1 MSQPQNPAPIDH
13 SHGFFERVFGVAI
26 IALLLWGSFQI
37 TLPFAAAIVWG
48 VMISVSIWPLHQ
60 RLTHLLRGRVK
71 LSAILLSAAL
81 AGVLV
86 VPVAG
91 LLASLTEGAQML
103 LEKTESAQK
112 IQLPPPP
119 GFLIKLP
126 LVGEKLEQT
135 WTEAAGNVEGT
146 LTKLQPSLTSAVKW
160 LIGRMFDMGLALL
173 QFLLAIAFTAP
184 MLIGG
189 PRGSEMLHNLAV
201 RLAPRRGAS
210 LVDLAARCIRSVS
223 LGVIGTAVLQ
233 GMLMDIGLA
242 IAGVPGLVLLGFVSF
257 LLALLQI
264 GVFPVWLLAAAWL
277 ANSNHSGMAVFVV
290 VWGIAAGLVD
300 NVTKPYFI
308 SHGTGL
314 PLTLIFLGVLGG
326 LIAWGF
332 VGIFIGPTV
341 LAVTYT
347 LMQGWLSAPAE
358 PQTQHESKD
367 T

>member
-1 MSQPQNPAPIDH
+1 MSQSEKPVPTDH

-26 IALLLWGSFQI
+26 IVLLLWGSFQI
-37 TLPFAAAIVWG
+37 TRPFAAAIVWG

-60 RLTHLLRGRVK
+60 RLSRLLGGRLK

-81 AGVLV
+81 AAVLV
-86 VPVAG
+86 MPVAG
-91 LLASLTEGAQML
+91 LLASLTEGVQML
-103 LEKTESAQK
+103 LAKTESAEK
-112 IQLPPPP
+112 IELPPPP
-119 GFLIKLP
+119 KFLAKLP
-126 LVGEKLEQT
+126 LVGERFQQT

-146 LTKLQPSLTSAVKW
+146 LTKLQPSLNSAVKW
-160 LIGRMFDMGLALL
+160 LIASMLDLGLALM
-173 QFLLAIAFTAP
+173 QFLLAIAITAP

-189 PRGSEMLHNLAV
+189 PRGGEMLHNLAV
-201 RLAPRRGAS
+201 RVAPVRGAS

-223 LGVIGTAVLQ
+223 LGIIGTALLQ
-233 GMLMDIGLA
+233 GALMAIGLA

-264 GVFPVWLLAAAWL
+264 GVFPVWILAAAWL
-277 ANSNHSGMAVFVV
+277 ANADHDGMAAFVV

-326 LIAWGF
+326 MIAWGF

-347 LMQGWLSAPAE
+347 LTQGWLSAPDQAE
-358 PQTQHESKD
+358 AQQGPNNA
-367 T
+367 

>member
-1 MSQPQNPAPIDH
+1 MSQPQNPVSTDP

-26 IALLLWGSFQI
+26 TALLLWGSFQI

-60 RLTHLLRGRVK
+60 RLSHLLHGRVK
-71 LSAILLSAAL
+71 LSAILLSVTLAA
-81 AGVLV
+81 VLV

-91 LLASLTEGAQML
+91 LLGSLTDGVQML
-103 LEKTESAQK
+103 LAKTESGDK
-112 IQLPPPP
+112 VQLPPAPA
-119 GFLIKLP
+119 FLAKLP
-126 LVGEKLEQT
+126 LVGEKLQQT

-160 LIGRMFDMGLALL
+160 LIGRMLDMGLALL
-173 QFLLAIAFTAP
+173 QFLLAIAITAP
-184 MLIGG
+184 MLIGA
-189 PRGSEMLHNLAV
+189 PRGTQMLHNLAQ
-201 RLAPRRGAS
+201 RLAPQRGAA

-223 LGVIGTAVLQ
+223 LGVIGTALLQ
-233 GMLMDIGLA
+233 GALMAIGLA
-242 IAGVPGLVLLGFVSF
+242 VAGVPGLVLLGFVSF

-277 ANSNHSGMAVFVV
+277 GNSDHGGMAAFIV

-326 LIAWGF
+326 MIAWGF

-347 LMQGWLSAPAE
+347 LMQGWLSAPADI
-358 PQTQHESKD
+358 QTQHESKD
-367 T
+367 A